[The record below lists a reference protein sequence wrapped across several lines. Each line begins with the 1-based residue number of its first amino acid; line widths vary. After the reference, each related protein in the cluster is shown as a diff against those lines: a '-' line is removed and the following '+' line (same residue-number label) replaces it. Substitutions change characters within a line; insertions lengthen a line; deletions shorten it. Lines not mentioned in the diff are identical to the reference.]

1 MVKGKA
7 IKAVSFLW
15 VGSLAGA
22 GLGFLTQ
29 VIIAR
34 NLHTDDFG
42 AFSSTLAAITL
53 LIPLAGFGLPQ
64 FWLKVFGEE
73 GWRAVRWLRKSLF
86 FALLS
91 TALIMCLIVLWA
103 FIGEHSPATKV
114 LFLMLLVFV
123 LGQVA
128 VEIISSKFQ
137 LEESYVTLAAWQL
150 LPHLFRFSLVL
161 VCVKLLES
169 DNYFYG
175 FGGAYLIGGALL
187 LLFGAPH
194 LYRLYH
200 GSLDLVGH
208 GERGAELFSVEPRL
222 RQVILKSFPF
232 GVAGSFH
239 LIYFQSAIVLLS
251 YLVGDREAGI
261 YNVAFL
267 VMAAIYLFPNIIY
280 QKFLLPKIHR
290 WANQNRDLFYKSYR
304 LGSVA
309 MLGIGGVASLLVWLL
324 SPYLL
329 PVLFG
334 PAYND
339 SIETLRWLSL
349 CAPLRF
355 MATSVGSVL
364 VTQDHMVSKIK
375 CMGVVAGLN
384 IVLSLLLVPKLSIFG
399 ALVATFL
406 SEALLLGLY
415 YFVVRRYVF
424 NLRMGADGEL

>member
-7 IKAVSFLW
+7 IKAVTLLW
-15 VGSLAGA
+15 LGSLAGA
-22 GLGFLTQ
+22 GLGFMTQ

-34 NLHTDDFG
+34 NLRTDAFG
-42 AFSSTLAAITL
+42 AFSSTLAVITL

-86 FALLS
+86 FAFLS
-91 TALIMCLIVLWA
+91 TVLVMCLIVLWA
-103 FIGEHSPATKV
+103 FLGGHSSATKA
-114 LFLMLLVFV
+114 LFLILLVFV
-123 LGQVA
+123 LGQVV

-137 LEESYVTLAAWQL
+137 LEESYLTLAAWQF
-150 LPHLFRFSLVL
+150 LPHLFRFALVL
-161 VCVKLLES
+161 ACVKLLES

-208 GERGAELFSVEPRL
+208 GAKGTELVFVEPRL
-222 RQVILKSFPF
+222 NQVILKSFPF

-239 LIYFQSAIVLLS
+239 LIYFQSAIIMLA
-251 YLVGDREAGI
+251 YLAGDREAGI

-267 VMAAIYLFPNIIY
+267 VMAAVYLFPNIIY

-290 WANQNRDLFYKSYR
+290 WANQDRDIFYKSYR
-304 LGSVA
+304 LGSVV

-329 PVLFG
+329 PILFG
-334 PAYND
+334 PEYKD

-364 VTQDHMVSKIK
+364 VTQDHMIRKIK
-375 CMGVVAGLN
+375 CMGIVAGFS
-384 IVLSLLLVPKLSIFG
+384 IFLSLLLVPKLSIDG
-399 ALVATFL
+399 ALVAAFL

-415 YFVVRRYVF
+415 YFVARRYVF
-424 NLRMGADGEL
+424 NLKVGVDGEL